1 MYLVL
6 IPQVSIAQEQEYI
19 KVAAVTVN
27 KITLLPPTSQYGF
40 ILMV

>member
-27 KITLLPPTSQYGF
+27 KITLLPPLQSAQSA
-40 ILMV
+40 LS